1 MSWVER
7 DGGLEQDF
15 VFKDFATA
23 WTFMCRIAAEAEKLD
38 HHPDWSNSYNKVS
51 IRLTTHSAGG
61 LTDLDQA
68 LAAKI
73 DAIATPA

>member
-1 MSWVER
+1 MSWVEK

-15 VFKDFATA
+15 KFKNFAEA
-23 WTFMCRIAAEAEKLD
+23 WTFMCRVAAEAEKMD

-51 IRLTTHSAGG
+51 IRLTTRDKGG
-61 LTDLDQA
+61 ITELDHA

-73 DAIATPA
+73 SDFANG